1 VNLTDM
7 HDDWRSLGAC
17 ASAQS
22 DLFFPLS
29 SASVC
34 APQIAAAKAICARCQ
49 VRRQC
54 LSFALQTRQQHGIWG
69 GFTEDERSKEMRR
82 GAEGL
87 AALQAR
93 VAL

>member
-1 VNLTDM
+1 MSLTDK
-7 HDDWRSLGAC
+7 HDDWRSLSAC
-17 ASAQS
+17 ARAQS

-34 APQIAAAKAICARCQ
+34 APQITAAKAICARCQ

-54 LSFALQTRQQHGIWG
+54 LDFALRTRQQYGIWG
-69 GFTEDERSKEMRR
+69 GLTEDERSRELRR

-87 AALQAR
+87 ATLHAIGAL
-93 VAL
+93 

>member
-1 VNLTDM
+1 MNLIDK

-29 SASVC
+29 STTVC

-54 LSFALQTRQQHGIWG
+54 LGFALRTRQQHGIWG
-69 GFTEDERSKEMRR
+69 GFTEDERRKEVQR

-87 AALQAR
+87 AALHAIG
-93 VAL
+93 AL